1 VAALVYRQGPHVVNI
16 FVRPIPGEGERPP
29 QSRVSDGFHVVSWR
43 AYGMDWW
50 AVSDLS
56 ESELEELA
64 MCPCFMPPN
73 RTLRADG
80 AKPKS
85 D

>member
-1 VAALVYRQGPHVVNI
+1 MSGQPDRA
-16 FVRPIPGEGERPP
+16 P
-29 QSRVSDGFHVVSWR
+29 QNRTVDGFHVVSWR

-50 AVSDLS
+50 AVSHLNEAD
-56 ESELEELA
+56 LEELA

-73 RTLRADG
+73 RTLPVDESV
-80 AKPKS
+80 KPKS